1 MVKRII
7 GTISLI
13 IGVIGIAAL
22 LFALSNY
29 DSEHLTTRDL
39 VLPIIASSMLLVG
52 IFFIILYIRET
63 ARKEKELTPITW
75 ECEECGT
82 EISESDKTCP
92 KCGVEFEE
100 E

>member
-22 LFALSNY
+22 LFVFSNY
-29 DSEHLTTRDL
+29 DGVYVTTMDL

-52 IFFIILYIRET
+52 IFFIALYVKE
-63 ARKEKELTPITW
+63 ANSKEKELTPITW
-75 ECEECGT
+75 ECEECDAD
-82 EISESDKTCP
+82 ISESDKTCP
-92 KCGVEFEE
+92 KCGVELEG
-100 E
+100 

>member
-7 GTISLI
+7 GTIFLI
-13 IGVIGIAAL
+13 IGVIGIAVL
-22 LFALSNY
+22 LFVLSNY
-29 DSEHLTTRDL
+29 DSENLTTRDL

-52 IFFIILYIRET
+52 IFFIILYMRET
-63 ARKEKELTPITW
+63 TRKEKELIPITW
-75 ECEECGT
+75 ECEECGAD
-82 EISESDKTCP
+82 ISESDKTCP